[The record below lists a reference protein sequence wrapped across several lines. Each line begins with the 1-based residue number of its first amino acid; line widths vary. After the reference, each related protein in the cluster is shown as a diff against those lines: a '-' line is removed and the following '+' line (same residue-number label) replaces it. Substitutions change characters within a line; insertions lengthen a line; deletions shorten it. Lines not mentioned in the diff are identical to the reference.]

1 MRFWFAK
8 GVDGFRIDAL
18 WYVLKDE
25 RFRDNPLNPDYREDQ
40 PPNHRLL
47 PLYTADLPEVH
58 EVIADLRRVADAYDD
73 RLLIGGFTFLPQS
86 WSPTTARTSKACTC

>member
-1 MRFWFAK
+1 MMRFWFAK
-8 GVDGFRIDAL
+8 GVDGFRMDAL

-25 RFRDNPLNPDYREDQ
+25 RFRDNPL
-40 PPNHRLL
+40 NHRLL

-73 RLLIGGFTFLPQS
+73 RLLIGEILCRLSEP
-86 WSPTTARTSKACTC
+86 CTIKPEGRLRAECEE